1 MNWIFRLIKGMII
14 ALGFILPGVSGG
26 VLAAILGIYERML
39 HFLAHIRQDFK
50 KNFLFF
56 LPVGIGGILGLV
68 LLSRPLEWV
77 LAHYQIIVL
86 WGFAGAI
93 LGTLPSLFKE
103 STRQKARDKSDTFTL
118 ILTFVLSTFILYML
132 PAITGTVPAN
142 FFGFFLAGILIA
154 LGVLVPGLSPS
165 NLLLILGLFS
175 PMLEGFKNRDI
186 FGVFLPIAI
195 GGLFALVS
203 FSKLMEKLL
212 INFHSKVYNF
222 IIGLVLSSTLL
233 IVVPTQSA
241 EAINYAGATLST
253 FFMSVLLFVVGL
265 VLGLWMSKLEEKYK

>member
-1 MNWIFRLIKGMII
+1 MS
-14 ALGFILPGVSGG
+14 ILKSSNPGVSGG
-26 VLAAILGIYERML
+26 GLAAILGIYERML

-103 STRQKARDKSDTFTL
+103 STRQKSRDKSDTFTL
-118 ILTFVLSTFILYML
+118 ILTFILSTLILYML
-132 PAITGTVPAN
+132 PAIAGTVPAN
-142 FFGFFLAGILIA
+142 FFGFFLAGVLIA

-241 EAINYAGATLST
+241 EAINYAGATVST
-253 FFMSVLLFVVGL
+253 FFMSALLFVIGL